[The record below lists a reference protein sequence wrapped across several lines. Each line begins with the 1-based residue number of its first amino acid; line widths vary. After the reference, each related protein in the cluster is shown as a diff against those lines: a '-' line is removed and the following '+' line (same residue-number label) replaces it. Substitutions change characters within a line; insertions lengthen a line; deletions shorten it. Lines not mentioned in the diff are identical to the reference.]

1 MEDLKSPDSIHT
13 VQEAE
18 FPFSPGPE
26 QLRIFRR
33 MLEFCKADHPAQ
45 VFVLTGQAGTGK
57 TSLIPTLIRRLQ
69 KDKVPVELCA
79 PTGRAAQ
86 IISGKCSLP
95 GTTIHSMIYQPELN
109 RESMSI
115 SLKLKTQNAE
125 TARIFI
131 VDESSMIGT
140 LPPQQG
146 LFSSENDLLSD
157 LIAFVKSGNPGNKLI
172 LLGDPYQ
179 LPPVG
184 QEFSN
189 ALSPDFLSEQHQLIT
204 VSEELKQ
211 IYRQAEKSP
220 ILDYATSLREAIQQT
235 GTPGR
240 PPFLIHGNSYAFYR
254 HYTDSLRSMG
264 PEAVTIIASANRSV
278 NIGNREVRKMFWGKN
293 YQDDPLP
300 GELVLV
306 NRNWFNHLF
315 PVANGTLGTIRK
327 LRLSKMKQRAGLHFI
342 PAEVEFKMGSRS
354 QVLDVLLLRESFHS
368 EKGEIGQD
376 AEARLLKTAL
386 QYNKKFK
393 ESGNMMDDPY
403 LSAMRLRFGY
413 ALTCHKAQGGE
424 WKRVFL
430 NPYYREDNLR
440 WLYTAVTRAS
450 TEIHSHQIRPA
461 TDGELPENTWKTNK
475 VIY

>member
-1 MEDLKSPDSIHT
+1 MEDIAN
-13 VQEAE
+13 QESVEAAQEPE
-18 FPFSPGPE
+18 FPFKPGPE
-26 QLRIFRR
+26 QIRVFRQL
-33 MLEFCKADHPAQ
+33 LEFCSAEHPAQ
-45 VFVLTGQAGTGK
+45 VFILSGQAGTGK
-57 TSLIPTLIRRLQ
+57 TSLIPALIRQLQ
-69 KDKVPVELCA
+69 KDKIPVELCA

-86 IISGKCSLP
+86 IIAGKCAQP
-95 GTTIHSMIYQPELN
+95 GNTIHSMIYQPELD

-115 SLKLKTQNAE
+115 RLKLKNQNAE
-125 TARIFI
+125 TACVFI

-146 LFSSENDLLSD
+146 LFTSENDLLSD
-157 LIAFVKSGNPGNKLI
+157 LIAYVKSGHPANKLI
-172 LLGDPYQ
+172 LLGDPFQ

-189 ALSPDFLSEQHQLIT
+189 ALSPDFLTAHHKLS
-204 VSEELKQ
+204 VSFEELKQ

-220 ILDYATSLREAIQQT
+220 ILDYATSLRAAIQQA
-235 GTPGR
+235 GSPGR
-240 PPFLIHGNSYAFYR
+240 PPFLMHGNSYAFYR
-254 HYTDSLRSMG
+254 HYTDTLRSMG
-264 PEAVTIIASANRSV
+264 PEAATIIAAANRSV
-278 NIGNREVRKMFWGKN
+278 NIGNREVRKMFWGKS
-293 YQDDPLP
+293 YQEDLLP
-300 GELVLV
+300 GELILV

-315 PVANGTLGTIRK
+315 PVSNGTIGTIRK
-327 LRLSKMKQRAGLHFI
+327 LRLQKMKQRAGLHFI
-342 PAEVEFKMGSRS
+342 PAEVEFKMGTKS
-354 QVLDVLLLRESFHS
+354 QVLDVLLLRESFYS
-368 EKGEIGQD
+368 EKGEIGAD

-450 TEIHSHQIRPA
+450 SEIHSHYIRPA
-461 TDGELPENTWKTNK
+461 ADGPLPENIWKTNK
-475 VIY
+475 VVF